1 MDDYDGY
8 SAKQFTGISDSLL
21 DHLHFAQNG
30 GHKVA
35 AIFLQGAQNYGLE
48 TELSDVD
55 TKCIT
60 LPSLHSIIKNDKRT
74 STTLVLPNNEH
85 CDVKDIALMYECFT
99 KSNINFLEIL
109 FTEFTIT
116 DPFYQKEIADLRSHA
131 EEIAQYDYKRLV
143 NSIIGM
149 ACEKRKALTHPYPA
163 TIDKIEKHGYDG
175 KQLHHI
181 LRLHEFLGRIDA
193 GESFRNCLKSE
204 QASTLNQLKIDPPY
218 SVDEAIYMSDFA
230 IECLRKIRDDSVRY
244 KTATQNRA
252 AKDFLDN
259 SLYKIMKK
267 SIKQDLQVEKISK
280 RSKRNKN
287 RDDILGETPSA

>member
-1 MDDYDGY
+1 MDDYDDY
-8 SAKQFTGISDSLL
+8 SAKQFTKITNSLL
-21 DHLHFAQNG
+21 EHLNFAKNS

-35 AIFLQGAQNYGLE
+35 AIFLQGSQNYGLE
-48 TELSDVD
+48 TDLSDVD
-55 TKCIT
+55 TKAIT
-60 LPSLHSIIKNDKRT
+60 LPSLRTVIKNNKRT
-74 STTLVLPNNEH
+74 SSTLILPNNEH

-109 FTEFTIT
+109 FTEFTIIN
-116 DPFYQKEIADLRSHA
+116 PFYQKEIADLCSHA

-163 TIDKIEKHGYDG
+163 TIDKIEKYGYDG

-181 LRLHEFLGRIDA
+181 IRLHEFLERMDA
-193 GESFRNCLKSE
+193 GESFRNCLRSE

-218 SVDEAIYMSDFA
+218 SIDEAIYMADFA
-230 IECLRKIRDDSVRY
+230 VGCLRKIRDDSLRY

-252 AKDFLDN
+252 VKEFLDN
-259 SLYKIMKK
+259 SLYSIMEK
-267 SIKQDLQVEKISK
+267 SIRQEL
-280 RSKRNKN
+280 N
-287 RDDILGETPSA
+287 AA